1 MIFNSVKFKLMFTG
15 RIEIDDI
22 PKIAGHLP
30 SWTLVATKLDMSE
43 EDIQEIQASSK
54 VAANQRKE
62 FLKLWSIRDPA
73 EATYE
78 RLCTVLVQLGE
89 KEKVAILLISV

>member
-1 MIFNSVKFKLMFTG
+1 MFTG
-15 RIEIDDI
+15 RVEIDDI

-30 SWTLVATKLDMSE
+30 SWTLVATKLDMGE

-62 FLKLWSIRDPA
+62 FLKKWITQDPE

-78 RLCTVLVQLGE
+78 RLCTVLVELGE
-89 KEKVAILLISV
+89 KGAAEKIRAIGRKM